1 MKTSCILAH
10 PTVQYLKDTMW
21 YSTPMYYCAYY
32 NSVSIFMCQYH
43 SIIHMKNKHG
53 RNEQT
58 ILRKIRGTNGIGH
71 IVDIKHIKMNWV
83 TVVAE

>member
-1 MKTSCILAH
+1 M
-10 PTVQYLKDTMW
+10 QYLKDTMW

>member
-10 PTVQYLKDTMW
+10 PTVQYLKHTMW
-21 YSTPMYYCAYY
+21 YTPMYYCAYY

>member
-1 MKTSCILAH
+1 
-10 PTVQYLKDTMW
+10 
-21 YSTPMYYCAYY
+21 MYYCVS
-32 NSVSIFMCQYH
+32 SVRTIAVLYPFFMGGYWLCYH
-43 SIIHMKNKHG
+43 SLIHIKNKHGG